1 MPINKGGG
9 NRAKKQGRK
18 YAVSGGQDQIVTK
31 TRFAKDKDEIYGAVI
46 KEFGN
51 GRALVKCIDAVE
63 RLLHIRKKFKGR
75 SKGQNFVKSGVWV
88 LAGLRS
94 WESSKKEGEREN
106 CDLLEVY
113 HPQDVK
119 WLRKNEDKPW
129 FIIESVGRVE
139 TYGAEGGDDGDEA
152 EFSGDE
158 FGVLNSDDDD
168 EYTNEYL
175 GGGGGG
181 GGKRQGSSSKKSTPG
196 QYVDFDISDNEEDDD
211 EDFDIDDL

>member
-94 WESSKKEGEREN
+94 WESSKKEGEKEN

-113 HPQDVK
+113 HAQDVK
-119 WLRKNEDKPW
+119 WLKKNEDKPW

-139 TYGAEGGDDGDEA
+139 TYGADGGDEGDEA

-168 EYTNEYL
+168 YTNEYL

-181 GGKRQGSSSKKSTPG
+181 KAQGSSSKKSTPG

>member
-75 SKGQNFVKSGVWV
+75 SKVKILLKVVYGYLQDYAVGKV
-88 LAGLRS
+88 L
-94 WESSKKEGEREN
+94 KKKRA
-106 CDLLEVY
+106 
-113 HPQDVK
+113 
-119 WLRKNEDKPW
+119 RK
-129 FIIESVGRVE
+129 
-139 TYGAEGGDDGDEA
+139 
-152 EFSGDE
+152 
-158 FGVLNSDDDD
+158 L
-168 EYTNEYL
+168 
-175 GGGGGG
+175 
-181 GGKRQGSSSKKSTPG
+181 
-196 QYVDFDISDNEEDDD
+196 
-211 EDFDIDDL
+211 

>member
-1 MPINKGGG
+1 MTVNKNGG

-31 TRFAKDKDEIYGAVI
+31 TRFAKDKDEIYAAVI

-51 GRALVKCIDAVE
+51 GRALVKCIDSVE

-75 SKGQNFVKSGVWV
+75 SKGQNYIKSGVWV

-94 WESSKKEGEREN
+94 WETSKKEGIKEN

-119 WLRKNEDKPW
+119 WLKKNEDQPW
-129 FIIESVGRVE
+129 FVIETVGRVE
-139 TYGAEGGDDGDEA
+139 TYSADGDEGDGA

-158 FGVLNSDDDD
+158 FGVLASDED
-168 EYTNEYL
+168 EYVNEYI

-181 GGKRQGSSSKKSTPG
+181 AQESSIKKSTSG
-196 QYVDFDISDNEEDDD
+196 KYVDFDISDNEDDD
-211 EDFDIDDL
+211 DSDLDIDNL

>member
-113 HPQDVK
+113 HAQDVK
-119 WLRKNEDKPW
+119 WLKKNEDKPW

-139 TYGAEGGDDGDEA
+139 TYGADGDEGDDA

-158 FGVLNSDDDD
+158 FGVLNSDDD

-175 GGGGGG
+175 GGGGG
-181 GGKRQGSSSKKSTPG
+181 KAQGSSSKKSTPG

-211 EDFDIDDL
+211 EDFNIDDL

>member
-113 HPQDVK
+113 HAQDVK
-119 WLRKNEDKPW
+119 WLKKNEDKPW

-139 TYGAEGGDDGDEA
+139 TYGADGDEGDDA

-168 EYTNEYL
+168 YNNEYL

-181 GGKRQGSSSKKSTPG
+181 KAQGSSSKKSTPG
-196 QYVDFDISDNEEDDD
+196 QYVDFDISDNDEDDD

>member
-18 YAVSGGQDQIVTK
+18 YAVSSGEDQIVTK

-46 KEFGN
+46 KEFGG

-94 WESSKKEGEREN
+94 WETSKKQGDREN

-113 HPQDVK
+113 HAQDVK
-119 WLRKNEDKPW
+119 WLKKNEDKPW
-129 FIIESVGRVE
+129 FVIESVGRVE
-139 TYGAEGGDDGDEA
+139 SYGVDGGDEGDEA

-158 FGVLNSDDDD
+158 FGVLNTDDD
-168 EYTNEYL
+168 YTNEYL
-175 GGGGGG
+175 GGGSRKG
-181 GGKRQGSSSKKSTPG
+181 QGSINKKSTSG
-196 QYVDFDISDNEEDDD
+196 QYVELDISDDDDD
-211 EDFDIDDL
+211 EDDSDLDIDNL